1 MTLKKVIKRKL
12 NIRENISSIFRENIF
27 YQNLFMLRLNV
38 KLSRIHFPKN
48 SINKKKKRS
57 YKQNERIMIS
67 GCYLVSIKIVRDNKM
82 DQPISF

>member
-48 SINKKKKRS
+48 SINKKKEKRS
-57 YKQNERIMIS
+57 YKQNDKWLLFGVYKNS
-67 GCYLVSIKIVRDNKM
+67 
-82 DQPISF
+82 